1 MITAAESLNR
11 SCRIGHLRV
20 ERSAG
25 GEMEGKGFWVGI
37 EGAIVMSLQKKI
49 GKSKIDRAQTN
60 LKMIKKCLFERLD
73 EDDSIL
79 LETASRLHG
88 VEEVVSLLEDVP
100 RHEDD
105 RCVVVVVIRCRRHQL
120 NNESINEI

>member
-1 MITAAESLNR
+1 
-11 SCRIGHLRV
+11 
-20 ERSAG
+20 
-25 GEMEGKGFWVGI
+25 
-37 EGAIVMSLQKKI
+37 
-49 GKSKIDRAQTN
+49 
-60 LKMIKKCLFERLD
+60 MIKKCLFERLD

-120 NNESINEI
+120 NNESINKIWQKTNQIESRGNGSIIVCVHWIVLDVEDRQPMLVLRLLTSLARPAFVRGGRAEI